1 MAPLLLLVNVSKIVG
16 VASVLTVAVN
26 TLAFRHFRKK
36 NLASFENPIDEDE
49 EVLATFPIDKAVE
62 DGGFF
67 FALATAPAHVEDK
80 LNDAWLEFAKQQEP
94 NELENSFSA
103 EQREVVEE
111 RKDSQGVI
119 TAQKE
124 TKEPNLA
131 GTERSG
137 DLNMD
142 GSGIFVQR
150 SDADKMLSEGSDVSD
165 FSGRHSSPL
174 DSLSDWEVVGGNKG
188 KEKQESQAEY
198 NLPHPGKGKRID
210 EHGSDA
216 SDDRGTTDRST
227 VDYSK
232 HQHEKDHHTTPFGEK
247 LTSNKQQVPETHLLS
262 RQSMTKSTTE
272 EPTLQFNL
280 PKKRTKFVKVAM
292 EAMIRGLRQFSEG
305 DEDVHT
311 VAAWENVPHPEERVR
326 FWSDPD
332 TELRLAQGT
341 NVTIFRMGVDWSRI
355 MPAEPV
361 EGIDNVVNWEALNR
375 YRWILERVH
384 AHGMRVMLTLFHHS
398 LPSWAAKYGGWK
410 EGKTIDYFL
419 QFTRLAVEKFANLV
433 DYWVTFNEPHVFAM
447 LTYCAGA
454 WPGGH
459 PDLLET
465 ATAVMPR
472 GVFNRVMVAMAEAHL
487 KAYDIIHE
495 QSNKTSKSTKV
506 GIAHHVSFMRPYG
519 LFDVLPVFFSNWKTR
534 FAYVDSVCNK
544 LDYIGINY
552 YGQEVVSAPG
562 LKLVENEEYSE
573 SGRGVCP
580 DGLYRSLLQFHERYK
595 NFNLPFIITENG
607 VSDETDYIR
616 RPYILEHLLAVRAA
630 MDKGVPVQGYCFWT
644 TSDNWEWADGY
655 GPKFGLAAVDRE
667 HNLARI
673 PRPSYY
679 LFSEVAKSGK
689 VTREQ
694 RVRAWDELQTV
705 ASEGKVRPF
714 YRAVDQHS
722 LMYAGGL
729 DVPIKRP
736 FAQRDWRF
744 GHYQF
749 DGLQDPLSS
758 AIRFLFN
765 GARIRQKVH
774 FASYMGYSQRSAGG
788 SNKISTSSL
797 SLGLP
802 AEQFQATEQSKEAV
816 VPASA

>member
-419 QFTRLAVEKFANLV
+419 QFT
-433 DYWVTFNEPHVFAM
+433 
-447 LTYCAGA
+447 
-454 WPGGH
+454 
-459 PDLLET
+459 
-465 ATAVMPR
+465 
-472 GVFNRVMVAMAEAHL
+472 
-487 KAYDIIHE
+487 
-495 QSNKTSKSTKV
+495 SNKTSKSTKV